1 MMPRLCDCAET
12 GDFFT
17 KNIDTMSERY
27 YNMPILTRCQKK
39 GGIIMSKTLVAYF
52 SASGVTEKAAQNLAK
67 AAGADLYQIR
77 PAVPYTGADLN
88 WMDKKSR
95 SSVEMNDKSSRPAI
109 ADKDAHIE
117 QYDTIFLGFPIW
129 WYVAPTIIN
138 TFLESYD
145 WTGKKIVL
153 FATSGGSGLGK
164 SAAGLR
170 DSAKGA
176 QIIEGKMLNGNYS
189 PEVLKKWVESI

>member
-1 MMPRLCDCAET
+1 
-12 GDFFT
+12 
-17 KNIDTMSERY
+17 
-27 YNMPILTRCQKK
+27 
-39 GGIIMSKTLVAYF
+39 MSKTLVAYF

-164 SAAGLR
+164 SAAAPKELR
-170 DSAKGA
+170 S
-176 QIIEGKMLNGNYS
+176 
-189 PEVLKKWVESI
+189 